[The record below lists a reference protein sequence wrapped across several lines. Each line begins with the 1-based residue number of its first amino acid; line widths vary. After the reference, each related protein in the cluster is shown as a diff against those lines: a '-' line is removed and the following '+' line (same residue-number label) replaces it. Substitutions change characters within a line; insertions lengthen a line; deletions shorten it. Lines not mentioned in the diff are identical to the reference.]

1 MLPHPTPDPT
11 VDAIIELPGD
21 RIVLIERKWPPF
33 GWALPGGFV
42 EVGETVEDACIR
54 EALEETGL
62 KIRLTSLLGVYSNPA
77 RDPRRHTVGIVFVA
91 EASGEPVGGDDAAT
105 ARAFGLDAL
114 SGLTLAFDHGLIL
127 ADYLRFRQT
136 GAVTPLRPLGR
147 QVGP

>member
-11 VDAIIELPGD
+11 VDAIIALPGD
-21 RIVLIERKWPPF
+21 RIVLIERRWPPH

-54 EALEETGL
+54 EAQEETGL
-62 KIRLTSLLGVYSNPA
+62 AIRLTALLGVYSNPA

-91 EASGEPVGGDDAAT
+91 EATGEPVGGDDAAS
-105 ARAFGLDAL
+105 ARAFAIAEL

-127 ADYLRFRQT
+127 EDYLAFRAT
-136 GAVTPLRPLGR
+136 GKAAPLRPLHSG
-147 QVGP
+147 GPR

>member
-21 RIVLIERKWPPF
+21 RIVLIERRWPPL

-42 EVGETVEDACIR
+42 EVGESVEDACIR

-62 KIRLTSLLGVYSNPA
+62 QIRLTSLLGVYSNPA

-91 EASGEPVGGDDAAT
+91 EATGEPVGGDDAAS
-105 ARAFGLDAL
+105 AGAFAIAEL

-127 ADYLRFRQT
+127 QDYLQFRAT
-136 GAVTPLRPLGR
+136 GKIATPRPLRGGGLR
-147 QVGP
+147 

>member
-21 RIVLIERKWPPF
+21 RIVLIERRWPPL

-62 KIRLTSLLGVYSNPA
+62 AIRLTALLGVYSNPS

-91 EASGEPVGGDDAAT
+91 EATGEPVGGDDAAS
-105 ARAFGLDAL
+105 ARAFAIAEL

-127 ADYLRFRQT
+127 QDYLHFRAT
-136 GAVTPLRPLGR
+136 GTAAPLRPLHSGGLR
-147 QVGP
+147 